1 MQGAGGGQV
10 FRFGVFQADTRSGE
24 LFKHGLRIRVQD
36 QPFQVLLAL
45 LESPSEV
52 VTREALRRRLWPQ
65 NTYVDFDH
73 SLNIAINKL
82 RDALGDSADNPRFI
96 ETLPRRGYRF
106 LAPVQIA
113 AAQPSPAE
121 AEKPQAGSRPSPA
134 PAPSAAAVSLPAPHP
149 QHIAGRPWVRGIILA
164 VLILAGLGAARWL
177 APRILGSTASVQPHK
192 QMLAV
197 LPFQNLTE
205 DPAQEYFISGLTEEI
220 IAQLGRMRATRLGV
234 IARTSVQ
241 QYRGAQK
248 PIAQIG
254 QELNVD
260 YVLEGSVRLMR
271 ARPGQRAPDRVRIAV
286 QLVKASDQVQLWSEQ
301 FEREVADVF
310 AIQTDVARRVADS
323 LALELLP
330 AEATALGRAA
340 TSDMAAYEA
349 YLRGRFYWNRR
360 TEEDFLKGVVY
371 FEDAIRRDP
380 KYAQAYAGL
389 ADCYNLLGGYAFQP
403 PARAFPKAQAAAAR
417 ALELNP
423 ALAEAHASMAFT
435 QFYFD
440 WDWKGAQESFR
451 RAIQLNPNYAPA
463 RQWHGEFLHAS
474 GRLEEAAAELR
485 RALELDPFSLPLND
499 DLGWVLL
506 SQGKH
511 RAAIEQFRATQQLD
525 PRWPSAYLSLAFA
538 LARDNRHMEAL
549 AQIERARELVGDPMS
564 VVEVRGYVNALAG
577 HQQDAA
583 KAIRTLE
590 ERRRTIYVSLYNLA
604 LIHTGLG
611 QKEEALN
618 VLEAGLKQREIWL
631 VWLKT
636 HPEWDSLRREPR
648 FAEILK
654 RVGF

>member
-1 MQGAGGGQV
+1 MPGASGGQV
-10 FRFGVFQADTRSGE
+10 FRFGVFQADARSGE
-24 LFKHGLRIRVQD
+24 LFKHGLRIRLQD

-45 LESPSEV
+45 IESPGEV
-52 VTREALRRRLWPQ
+52 VTREDLRKRLWPD

-82 RDALGDSADNPRFI
+82 RDALGDAAGNPRFI
-96 ETLPRRGYRF
+96 ETLSRRGYRF
-106 LAPVQIA
+106 LAPVQATAEDPPA
-113 AAQPSPAE
+113 ATRSSGTAPPPPSPGRTA
-121 AEKPQAGSRPSPA
+121 AGGWTR
-134 PAPSAAAVSLPAPHP
+134 AV
-149 QHIAGRPWVRGIILA
+149 ILA
-164 VLILAGLGAARWL
+164 TALLAALAGARWL
-177 APRILGSTASVQPHK
+177 APRILGSGPPRQPHR

-197 LPFQNLTE
+197 LPFENLTQ
-205 DPAQEYFISGLTEEI
+205 DAGQEYFINGLTEEI
-220 IAQLGRMRATRLGV
+220 IAQLGRMRAARLGV

-248 PIAQIG
+248 PVAQIG
-254 QELNVD
+254 RELNVD

-271 ARPGQRAPDRVRIAV
+271 ARPGQHPADRVRIAV
-286 QLVKASDQVQLWSEQ
+286 QLVKAADQVQLWSEQ

-330 AEATALGRAA
+330 AEEAALGRAA
-340 TSDMAAYEA
+340 TADMAAYEA

-389 ADCYNLLGGYAFQP
+389 ADCYNLLGGYGFQP
-403 PARAFPKAQAAAAR
+403 AVRAFPQAQAAAAR

-435 QFYFD
+435 QFYFE
-440 WDWKGAQESFR
+440 WNSAGAEQSFR
-451 RAIQLNPNYAPA
+451 RAIELNPNYAPA
-463 RQWHGEFLHAS
+463 RQWHGEFLHAT

-485 RALELDPFSLPLND
+485 RALELDPFSPAIND

-506 SQGKH
+506 SQGKV
-511 RAAIEQFRATQQLD
+511 RPAAEQFRATLQLD
-525 PRWPSAYLSLAFA
+525 PRWPSAHLSLSFA
-538 LARDNRHMEAL
+538 LAREGHFAEAL
-549 AQIERARELVGDPMS
+549 AQVERARELVGDSMA
-564 VVEVRGYVNALAG
+564 VVEGRGYAHALAG
-577 HQQDAA
+577 RKAEAERAA
-583 KAIRTLE
+583 RTLE
-590 ERRRTIYVSLYNLA
+590 TRRRTAHISAYNLA
-604 LIHTGLG
+604 LIYTALGRKEQALRVLETGL
-611 QKEEALN
+611 Q
-618 VLEAGLKQREIWL
+618 QREIWL

-636 HPEWDSLRREPR
+636 HPEWDGLRDEPR

-654 RVGF
+654 RIRI